1 MNRTYSELIRIP
13 TLEERFRYLQLN
25 GMVGDLTFGGH
36 RQLNQ
41 QFYRSEEWKRIRRN
55 VIVRDG
61 GYELGLEPYAISGTT
76 YIHHIQPISVEMLL
90 NSDPLIWDLE
100 NLISVSYDMHQAIH
114 YGDTQILSKYKSFER
129 FPGDTCPWRTV

>member
-61 GYELGLEPYAISGTT
+61 GYELGLEPYAIPGKT
-76 YIHHIQPISVEMLL
+76 YIHHIQPISVEMLM

-114 YGDTQILSKYKSFER
+114 YGDAQILSKYKSFER